1 MTARLSTYAHA
12 WEALRIY
19 REEMRL
25 FVIGNLHAKYGNLW
39 MAQGVE
45 KNFKLEEIEGLQRIL
60 GQRDRPGQIVT
71 AQAES
76 IEDMLDVSHFR
87 QIIIANWNAV
97 FRDVLKDR
105 AILDSWIA
113 EVTTARN
120 ALAHWSGGDM
130 PRKDAMRVI
139 DTCERVV
146 RSVNPE
152 RANELLTIWEAVD
165 AMGRDETP
173 DTRRATI
180 VFDDGAPAKRATV
193 IFDEAHAHRGA
204 NSGT

>member
-152 RANELLTIWEAVD
+152 RANELLAIWEAVD